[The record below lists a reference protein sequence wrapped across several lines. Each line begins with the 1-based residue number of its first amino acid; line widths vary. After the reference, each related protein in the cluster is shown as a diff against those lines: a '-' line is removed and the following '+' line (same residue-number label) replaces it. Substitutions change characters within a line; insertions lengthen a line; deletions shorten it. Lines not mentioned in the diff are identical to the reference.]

1 MEKLPRTPSSVQSC
15 QKDTH
20 VLIDKNITAIL
31 QDLKSISITFIVAS
45 LSGIF
50 LNWLT
55 APAPYLLGSLA
66 GVWILSSKNKSLK
79 EAMGIPRWFQI
90 GIILGLGTLIGA
102 NFQPNSLELVS
113 TWIPSV
119 LSMFIATIVATAIGL
134 IYLTK
139 LRKYEF
145 NLALLS
151 CIPGGQAEVI
161 LISRELTEKDY
172 VVALF
177 HLVRVTLVFCFVP
190 IMLAFVQGVEAVR
203 SSNVNLAAM
212 PSILDAEIRTLFYF
226 AAISILSLPIAK
238 YVRLP
243 MPHLLGPLAVSS
255 ILHITGM
262 IALPRINE
270 FLILAQMTIGGIIGV
285 RLASV
290 NFHEIAKYLKDAVF
304 STLLVVS
311 AFALM
316 ATLTAF
322 LLDVQFLRMLLAFIP
337 GGFYE
342 VTLLSLIFG
351 FDVAFVAFHHSI
363 RVVLVF
369 LLLPLTISKIHKKV

>member
-1 MEKLPRTPSSVQSC
+1 M
-15 QKDTH
+15 
-20 VLIDKNITAIL
+20 LIDKNITAIL
-31 QDLKSISITFIVAS
+31 QDLKSISITFLVAS

-66 GVWILSSKNKSLK
+66 GVWILSSKNKILK

-90 GIILGLGTLIGA
+90 GIILGLGTFIGA

-151 CIPGGQAEVI
+151 CIPGGQAEMI

-203 SSNVNLAAM
+203 SSNINLAAM
-212 PSILDAEIRTLFYF
+212 PSILDAETKTLFYF

-304 STLLVVS
+304 SALLVVS

-322 LLDVQFLRMLLAFIP
+322 VLDVQFLRMLLAFIP

-369 LLLPLTISKIHKKV
+369 LLFPLTISKIHKKV

>member
-1 MEKLPRTPSSVQSC
+1 M
-15 QKDTH
+15 
-20 VLIDKNITAIL
+20 LIDKNITGIL
-31 QDLKSISITFIVAS
+31 QDLKSISITFLVAS

-55 APAPYLLGSLA
+55 APAPYLLGSLV
-66 GVWILSSKNKSLK
+66 GVWILSSKNKILK

-90 GIILGLGTLIGA
+90 GIILGIGTLVGA
-102 NFQPNSLELVS
+102 NFQPNSLELMS
-113 TWIPSV
+113 RWIPSV
-119 LSMFIATIVATAIGL
+119 LSMFIATLVATAIGL
-134 IYLTK
+134 TYLTR

-151 CIPGGQAEVI
+151 CIPGGQAEMI

-190 IMLAFVQGVEAVR
+190 IMLAFVQGMEAVR
-203 SSNVNLAAM
+203 SSNINLATM
-212 PSILDAEIRTLFYF
+212 PSILDLEIKTLFYF
-226 AAISILSLPIAK
+226 ATISIMSLPIAK

-255 ILHITGM
+255 ILHITGL

-270 FLILAQMTIGGIIGV
+270 FLILAQMTIGGIIGL

-290 NFHEIAKYLKDAVF
+290 NFNEIAKYLKDAIL
-304 STLLVVS
+304 SALLVVS

-316 ATLTAF
+316 AILTA
-322 LLDVQFLRMLLAFIP
+322 LILDVQFLQMLLAFIP

-363 RVVLVF
+363 RVILVF
-369 LLLPLTISKIHKKV
+369 LLLPLAISKKHH

>member
-1 MEKLPRTPSSVQSC
+1 M
-15 QKDTH
+15 
-20 VLIDKNITAIL
+20 LINKNITAIL
-31 QDLKSISITFIVAS
+31 QDLKSISITFLIAGF
-45 LSGIF
+45 SGIF

-55 APAPYLLGSLA
+55 APAPYLLGSLV
-66 GVWILSSKNKSLK
+66 GVWILSSKNKILK

-90 GIILGLGTLIGA
+90 GIILGIGTLVGA
-102 NFQPNSLELVS
+102 NFQPNSLELMS
-113 TWIPSV
+113 RWIPSV

-134 IYLTK
+134 TYLTR

-151 CIPGGQAEVI
+151 CIPGGQAEMI

-190 IMLAFVQGVEAVR
+190 IMLAFVQGMEAVR
-203 SSNVNLAAM
+203 SSNINLATM
-212 PSILDAEIRTLFYF
+212 PSILDLDIKTLFYF
-226 AAISILSLPIAK
+226 ATISIMSLPIAK

-255 ILHITGM
+255 ILHITGL

-270 FLILAQMTIGGIIGV
+270 FLILAQMTIGGIIGL

-290 NFHEIAKYLKDAVF
+290 NFNEIAKYLKDAIL
-304 STLLVVS
+304 SALLVVS
-311 AFALM
+311 AFTLM
-316 ATLTAF
+316 AILTA
-322 LLDVQFLRMLLAFIP
+322 LILDVQFLQMLLAFIP

-363 RVVLVF
+363 RVILVF
-369 LLLPLTISKIHKKV
+369 LLLPLAISKKHK

>member
-1 MEKLPRTPSSVQSC
+1 M
-15 QKDTH
+15 
-20 VLIDKNITAIL
+20 LIDKNITAIL
-31 QDLKSISITFIVAS
+31 QDLKSISITFLVAS

-66 GVWILSSKNKSLK
+66 GVWILSSKNKILK

-90 GIILGLGTLIGA
+90 GIILGLGTIVGA

-151 CIPGGQAEVI
+151 CIPGGQAEMI

-203 SSNVNLAAM
+203 SSNINLAAM

-304 STLLVVS
+304 SALLVVS

-322 LLDVQFLRMLLAFIP
+322 VLDVQFLRMLLAFIP

-369 LLLPLTISKIHKKV
+369 LLLPLTVSKIHKKV

>member
-1 MEKLPRTPSSVQSC
+1 MLMN
-15 QKDTH
+15 
-20 VLIDKNITAIL
+20 KNITAIL
-31 QDLKSISITFIVAS
+31 QDLKSISITFLVAS

-55 APAPYLLGSLA
+55 APAPYLLGSLF
-66 GVWILSSKNKSLK
+66 GVWILSSKNKILRKS
-79 EAMGIPRWFQI
+79 MGIPRWFQI
-90 GIILGLGTLIGA
+90 GIILGLGTLVGS
-102 NFQPNSLELVS
+102 NFQPNSLELMS

-119 LSMFIATIVATAIGL
+119 LSMSIATIVATAIGL
-134 IYLTK
+134 TYLTR
-139 LRKYEF
+139 LRNYEF

-203 SSNVNLAAM
+203 SSNINLAAM
-212 PSILDAEIRTLFYF
+212 PSILDLDTKTLFYF
-226 AAISILSLPIAK
+226 VAISIISLPIAK
-238 YVRLP
+238 YGRLP
-243 MPHLLGPLAVSS
+243 MPHLLGPLAASS
-255 ILHITGM
+255 ILHITGT

-290 NFHEIAKYLKDAVF
+290 NFYEITKYLKDAVL
-304 STLLVVS
+304 SALLVVS

-316 ATLTAF
+316 ATLTA
-322 LLDVQFLRMLLAFIP
+322 LMLDVQFLRMLLAFIP

-363 RVVLVF
+363 RVILVF
-369 LLLPLTISKIHKKV
+369 LLLPLAVSRKRA